1 VVDVYV
7 QEILVDILLREISK
21 EEVAKITRSLLDKKA
36 MGSELLGELKQAI
49 DLEKIAVTRL
59 WELLEQDSFKQLVR
73 DLDL

>member
-1 VVDVYV
+1 MDVYV

-59 WELLEQDSFKQLVR
+59 W
-73 DLDL
+73 

>member
-1 VVDVYV
+1 MVDVHV
-7 QEILVDILLREISK
+7 QDTLVDILLREISK
-21 EEVAKITRSLLDKKA
+21 EEVAKITRALLDKKA

-59 WELLEQDSFKQLVR
+59 WELLEEDSFEQLVR

>member
-49 DLEKIAVTRL
+49 NLEEIAVTRL

>member
-1 VVDVYV
+1 MDVYV

-49 DLEKIAVTRL
+49 NLEEIAVTRL

>member
-1 VVDVYV
+1 MDVYV
-7 QEILVDILLREISK
+7 QEMLVDILLREISK

-49 DLEKIAVTRL
+49 NLEEIAVTRL

>member
-1 VVDVYV
+1 VDVYV

-49 DLEKIAVTRL
+49 NLEEIAVTRL